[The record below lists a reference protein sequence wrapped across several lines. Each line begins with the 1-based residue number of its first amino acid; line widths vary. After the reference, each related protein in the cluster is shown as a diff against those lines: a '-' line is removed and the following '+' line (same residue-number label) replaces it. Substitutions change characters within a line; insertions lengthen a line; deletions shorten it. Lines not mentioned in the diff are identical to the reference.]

1 MTCFSKQF
9 ILLKTTNLLT
19 FVKLIDLFRKTRLLK
34 NTHVLKLTCFERS
47 VIKRL
52 TDSTTS
58 TMSGQTDITSGQKS
72 TTNRQM

>member
-9 ILLKTTNLLT
+9 IFLKTTNLLT

>member
-9 ILLKTTNLLT
+9 IPLKTTNLLT

-52 TDSTTS
+52 EYYEWTDRYYEW
-58 TMSGQTDITSGQKS
+58 
-72 TTNRQM
+72 TNEYYE